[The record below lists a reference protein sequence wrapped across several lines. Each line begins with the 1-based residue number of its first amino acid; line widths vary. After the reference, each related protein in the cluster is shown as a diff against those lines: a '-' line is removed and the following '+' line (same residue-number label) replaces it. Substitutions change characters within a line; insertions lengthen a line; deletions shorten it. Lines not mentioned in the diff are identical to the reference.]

1 MKIRVSLN
9 FCPSSVEMEIGRQVI
24 EKLQRKKKMQPT
36 TPPSLQG
43 LEVHFYMPDTH
54 QIIHLSGRHSAEEL
68 CVEASKKL
76 SLSPL
81 CSPLFALY
89 DDQRSTWY
97 PPNHIFVIDETTRL
111 KLHFRMR
118 FYFINWHGTDKDSP
132 AILRHSLKRTGNQ
145 GTALL
150 DMPSLTYLYAQSQY
164 DFHSG
169 LAPLRS
175 PQSEEDAQQIENE
188 CLGMAVMAISHEA
201 MGNHLPTRELTK
213 RFKYKNYIPASLN
226 QVISQRNLFT
236 RLRITNVFK
245 AFLEEFNDK
254 TVSNSS
260 VNNSDLKI
268 KYISTLET
276 LTRNFGCEVFEPL
289 SLNIHDNEDMASGDE
304 DGTGHRV
311 LVSGTCGIKWQK
323 VPAVTCPDLLTNQWR
338 KKSSKRKRRQ
348 SPQSDGPKHPSKDD
362 GWTIFSDFHE
372 ITYIVIR
379 DSAVTVYKQDNKRME
394 LRLASREEAL
404 SFVSLIDGYF
414 RLTVD
419 AHHFLCTDV
428 APEAVQT
435 NLNEGCHGPISTE
448 YAIHKLK
455 QEGNEDGMYILRWS
469 CADYDH
475 VLITV
480 VCSETD
486 VSGVTGKT
494 VKNFQIE
501 KLEDSYRL
509 CGTNIEKPSLRE
521 LTDQLSGHCLSTEST
536 TMKLGRGC
544 PPQPREASNLL
555 LVTRPDTAALPSLS
569 QLVFHRINKEDII
582 QETHLG
588 RGTRTNIY
596 SGKLKVRIEDD
607 EGLPGFQNTEEV
619 KVVLKVL
626 GAGHKDISAFLE
638 TVSLMRQISH
648 KHMALLYGICMHSM
662 DIIMVEE
669 FVQHGPLDLFMRA
682 HHSVLTPSWKF
693 QVAEQL
699 ASVLSYLEDKK
710 LVHGFVCTKNILLAK
725 DGLEG
730 QAAPFIKL
738 SDPGVPI
745 TVLSREECIDRIP
758 WIAPECV
765 KNPKMLSIAVDK
777 WGFGTT
783 LWEICYNGEVPLRDK
798 KRTEK
803 ERFYEAE
810 SALVIPH
817 SSELADL
824 ITQCMNYDPRK
835 RPFFRAIVRE
845 LDRIKEQNPAMVSG
859 VVPLQEIDPTL
870 FESRFLR
877 QIRELGEG
885 HYGKVE
891 LCMYDPHG
899 DQTGQLVAVKSL
911 KSDSEGPE
919 NSNLRKEINTM
930 RELYH
935 QNIVKYKGICN
946 EEGGMTIKLIM
957 EYLPAGSLK
966 EYLPKNK
973 AQTSQRRLLLYA
985 VQICQGMDYLGSQN
999 YIHRD
1004 LAARNVLVENE
1015 NLVKIGDF
1023 GLTKCIEDNADYY
1036 TVKEEQ
1042 DSPVYWYAPECLIHR
1057 KFYKASDVWSFGV
1070 TLYEL
1075 MTYCDRK
1082 SSPPEM
1088 FQNMTGRSHGQMTMA
1103 RLVKALEDGW
1113 RLSCPPSCPDMVYIQ
1128 MRRCWAHA
1136 PEDRVDFKGL
1146 IEVFERLLST
1156 EEPSLM
1162 RSC

>member
-1 MKIRVSLN
+1 
-9 FCPSSVEMEIGRQVI
+9 
-24 EKLQRKKKMQPT
+24 
-36 TPPSLQG
+36 
-43 LEVHFYMPDTH
+43 
-54 QIIHLSGRHSAEEL
+54 
-68 CVEASKKL
+68 
-76 SLSPL
+76 
-81 CSPLFALY
+81 
-89 DDQRSTWY
+89 
-97 PPNHIFVIDETTRL
+97 
-111 KLHFRMR
+111 
-118 FYFINWHGTDKDSP
+118 
-132 AILRHSLKRTGNQ
+132 
-145 GTALL
+145 
-150 DMPSLTYLYAQSQY
+150 
-164 DFHSG
+164 
-169 LAPLRS
+169 
-175 PQSEEDAQQIENE
+175 
-188 CLGMAVMAISHEA
+188 MAVMAISHEA
-201 MGNHLPTRELTK
+201 MGNHLPTQELTK

-226 QVISQRNLFT
+226 QIISQRNILT

-254 TVSNSS
+254 TVNNSS

-289 SLNIHDNEDMASGDE
+289 SLSIHENEDMASGDE
-304 DGTGHRV
+304 DGTGHCV
-311 LVSGTCGIKWQK
+311 LVSGTCGIKWHK
-323 VPAVTCPDLLTNQWR
+323 VPAEVREHSCLYLFTELQGCKGRQS
-338 KKSSKRKRRQ
+338 KSSKRKRRQ
-348 SPQSDGPKHPSKDD
+348 SPQSGGPKDPSKDD

-428 APEAVQT
+428 APDAVQT
-435 NLNEGCHGPISTE
+435 NLKEGCHGPISTE

-455 QEGNEDGMYILRWS
+455 QEGYEEGMYILRWS
-469 CADYDH
+469 CADYGH
-475 VLITV
+475 VLLTV
-480 VCSETD
+480 VCSEVRFELT
-486 VSGVTGKT
+486 
-494 VKNFQIE
+494 
-501 KLEDSYRL
+501 KLEDGYRL
-509 CGTNIEKPSLRE
+509 CGTNIERPTLRE

-536 TMKLGRGC
+536 TLKL
-544 PPQPREASNLL
+544 QNFQWNHLKM
-555 LVTRPDTAALPSLS
+555 LPAP
-569 QLVFHRINKEDII
+569 

-596 SGKLKVRIEDD
+596 SGKLKVRSEDD
-607 EGLPGFQNTEEV
+607 EGLPGFRNTEEV

-682 HHSVLTPSWKF
+682 HHSILTPSWKF

-725 DGLEG
+725 DGLDG

-765 KNPKMLSIAVDK
+765 KNPNMLSIAVDK

-810 SALVIPH
+810 SALVSPN

-845 LDRIKEQNPAMVSG
+845 LDRIKEQSKRAMVSG

-877 QIRELGEG
+877 KIRELGEG

-911 KSDSEGPE
+911 KSESEGPE

-946 EEGGMTIKLIM
+946 EEGERKHSLIM

-973 AQTSQRRLLLYA
+973 AQTSQHRLLHYA

-1015 NLVKIGDF
+1015 TLVKIGDF
-1023 GLTKCIEDNADYY
+1023 GLTKSIEDNADYY

-1088 FQNMTGRSHGQMTMA
+1088 FQNMIGRSHGQMTMA

-1113 RLSCPPSCPDMVYIQ
+1113 RLSCPPSCPDMV
-1128 MRRCWAHA
+1128 
-1136 PEDRVDFKGL
+1136 
-1146 IEVFERLLST
+1146 
-1156 EEPSLM
+1156 
-1162 RSC
+1162 